1 MPPVVAAV
9 KAVAAWKIGSFAIG
23 QYIIGSVVSYAIGQI
38 TAKKPKMPERFEQGL
53 KVNNTSNTYAI
64 PVVYGRRRIG
74 GSEYRA
80 VTGSD
85 NKYLW
90 RIMVVSEGE
99 IEEVEDIL
107 LNEKSIDDN
116 YYSGYVSYG
125 KSNRGQQTAADF
137 DLNLHVPN
145 WTDEHIGKNIAYI
158 WARLKF
164 DTDVFPQ
171 GLPKLNALVKGKKVY
186 DPRLDTTVAGGSGS
200 HRTSDESTWEWS
212 ENPALCILDYLTNTI
227 YGRGV
232 PYEDIDLNSF
242 MVEADYCD
250 ETITLRDAAGN
261 DLPNQK
267 RYTCNGVVNP
277 EEESL
282 NVLRD
287 LLASCRGALVSPNDK
302 FRLVIDKPANSVFTF
317 DEDNILGAWTIT
329 GAGTRGKKNRIQTR
343 FFDKDNRYDEAITLT
358 TSSGGTDF
366 LAQDNGR
373 ILQSD
378 IALNFTNERIRAD
391 ILAQHLLKQLRL
403 SWKVSFTCNIK
414 GIAVEAMDVIAIKHP
429 AVGWDSGELSNGKLF
444 RVNLVEILDTDT
456 IKITAEEYD
465 SSVYTFDVN
474 TPQASPTTNLP
485 DPESAPAP
493 TSLTLDSSEILVNK
507 DGTIIERIYA
517 NWTEP
522 DYAFVHH
529 YEIAYKAGNDSGF
542 TIVAT
547 DDDSFYISPVNSA
560 NSQFNGQYF
569 VKVRAVYPN
578 GKRSVWYPSS
588 AGQEHEVL
596 GKSAPPS
603 APTGFVYSQQSDFTR
618 QFDWIPPEDRDIA
631 GYEIRY
637 SSDLTL
643 TWQNMTPLHNGV
655 LVSSPFET
663 SLLSAGTYRFAIKS
677 VDTSGNYSEQA
688 QYITAV
694 LEDNPNVEVLQAYYP
709 RLLGWHRVGKSGTG
723 EELPEAISAL
733 IRFNGVG
740 NYVTLKYR
748 GQTSVNDW
756 WLEAGYS
763 ENFALYTSD
772 DTYSVYGVDHARWVL
787 ARYKASGVDQ
797 WRLYAEDFE
806 TQEASDM
813 ISGSDYW
820 YMNATPNRELPRL
833 GFYTPAAGNSAQQY
847 ANVTA
852 SSISGADVLF
862 EDFEQPTP
870 SALGGAGQYSFGY
883 DKDAGSYTYK
893 KLDYNQWVYYD
904 KSDFSDV
911 DGDGDLELHPNQDG
925 ATHVRSMGILIAPDR
940 FTEGSGK
947 YRMTFKGVGADAGA
961 SRFYLMSA
969 NGYDASGN
977 NDLILDVTNGGFP
990 TYQPLQGS
998 GTTSITEIDQHV
1010 ITDTTQDENYAFE
1023 FTYTEGDAIAL
1034 IFSSYATKYGFD
1046 NVRLTYSDAVSTY
1059 YPALDGGVVN
1069 PSSGDLDSVAGND
1082 AEWRDLGTT
1091 RWEDWNEWGFASETL
1106 IYQTNGFEFGTT
1118 LLFRPVIQSTH
1129 VGSINHE
1136 VAIVPPSV
1144 SGDSGFQDS
1153 DYGSFFTPAGSIEA
1167 KAIKTKTTLTGV
1179 NCTLKSLSILL
1190 DGKQIEESLFNLD
1203 TSTLDSN
1210 YRIAAG
1216 HIKLPLQKEF
1226 TQILSIQ
1233 VVFIGGGGA
1242 RSYEV
1247 IDKTST
1253 VDGKL
1258 APTVKLY
1265 NDAQS
1270 LADATIDITV
1280 KGF

>member
-23 QYIIGSVVSYAIGQI
+23 QYIIGSVISYAIGQI
-38 TAKKPKMPERFEQGL
+38 IAKKPKMPERFEQGL

-80 VTGSD
+80 VSGSD
-85 NKYLW
+85 NRYLW
-90 RIMVVSEGE
+90 RVMVISEGE

-107 LNEKSIDDN
+107 LNEKSVDHEDYQHHVIYN
-116 YYSGYVSYG
+116 VSH
-125 KSNRGQQTAADF
+125 RGQSGDSADSTL
-137 DLNLHVPN
+137 DTYIPN
-145 WTDEHIGKNIAYI
+145 WTDKHVGNKIAYI
-158 WARLKF
+158 WVRLHF

-171 GLPKLNALVKGKKVY
+171 GLPKLNALVKGKKIY
-186 DPRLDTTVAGGSGS
+186 DPRLDSTVAGGSGS

-282 NVLRD
+282 NILRD
-287 LLASCRGALVSPNDK
+287 LLAACRGALVSPNDK

-358 TSSGGTDF
+358 TSSGGLDF

-378 IALNFTNERIRAD
+378 IALNFTDERIRAD

-529 YEIAYKAGNDSGF
+529 YEIAYKSGNDNGF

-547 DDDSFYISPVNSA
+547 DDDSFYISPVNSV
-560 NSQFNGQYF
+560 NEQFNGQYF

-578 GKRSVWYPSS
+578 GKRSAWYPSNE
-588 AGQEHEVL
+588 GEEHEVL
-596 GKSAPPS
+596 GKSAPPNK
-603 APTGFVYSQQSDFTR
+603 PTAFTYKLQTNYVR
-618 QFDWIPPEDRDIA
+618 QFNWNPPEDRDIA
-631 GYEIRY
+631 GYQIRY
-637 SSDLTL
+637 SSELTDE
-643 TWQNMTPLHNGV
+643 WDDMEPLHLGV
-655 LVSSPFET
+655 ITTIPFET
-663 SLLSAGTYRFAIKS
+663 TLLSAGTYRFAIKS
-677 VDTSGNYSEQA
+677 IDTSGNYSLGA
-688 QYITAV
+688 QYITAE
-694 LEDNPNVEVLQAYYP
+694 LSDNPNVEILQAYYP
-709 RLLGWHRVGKSGTG
+709 RLLGWHKVGKSGTITRKKYT
-723 EELPEAISAL
+723 ADIV
-733 IRFNGVG
+733 FNGVTNAIDFYYDNKENVLDYWRINSG
-740 NYVTLKYR
+740 DVPFANYVSDTSHTIQGVPDVVWKLSRYRNANGTKDVWRIYSVDAADSDPVSISQGGAIYEVNVTSGSEEYPKLGTYTSFVGGTSNVTLTTAYDFNNS
-748 GQTSVNDW
+748 GNQTGAGSGSVEITYTVSPYDHW
-756 WLEAGYS
+756 EMQHSTDGFSTFDTLETGVAGSQTTSLVRDYATSTYSGSFRIVGYS
-763 ENFALYTSD
+763 IDGNCVNYPNSEG
-772 DTYSVYGVDHARWVL
+772 GV
-787 ARYKASGVDQ
+787 SNP
-797 WRLYAEDFE
+797 
-806 TQEASDM
+806 
-813 ISGSDYW
+813 ISG
-820 YMNATPNRELPRL
+820 ELD
-833 GFYTPAAGNSAQQY
+833 SY
-847 ANVTA
+847 A
-852 SSISGADVLF
+852 S
-862 EDFEQPTP
+862 P
-870 SALGGAGQYSFGY
+870 SAEW
-883 DKDAGSYTYK
+883 T
-893 KLDYNQWVYYD
+893 
-904 KSDFSDV
+904 
-911 DGDGDLELHPNQDG
+911 DLN
-925 ATHVRSMGILIAPDR
+925 
-940 FTEGSGK
+940 
-947 YRMTFKGVGADAGA
+947 
-961 SRFYLMSA
+961 
-969 NGYDASGN
+969 
-977 NDLILDVTNGGFP
+977 
-990 TYQPLQGS
+990 
-998 GTTSITEIDQHV
+998 TTTW
-1010 ITDTTQDENYAFE
+1010 
-1023 FTYTEGDAIAL
+1023 
-1034 IFSSYATKYGFD
+1034 D
-1046 NVRLTYSDAVSTY
+1046 N
-1059 YPALDGGVVN
+1059 
-1069 PSSGDLDSVAGND
+1069 
-1082 AEWRDLGTT
+1082 
-1091 RWEDWNEWGFASETL
+1091 WNEWGFASETL
-1106 IYQTNGFEFGTT
+1106 TYETFGFEFGTT
-1118 LLFRPVIQSTH
+1118 LLFKPILQSTH
-1129 VGSINHE
+1129 IGSVAHE
-1136 VAIVPPSV
+1136 VSIVPDTV
-1144 SGDSGFQDS
+1144 EGFSGFTDS
-1153 DYGSFFTPAGSIEA
+1153 DYSAFFTPSGSISA
-1167 KAIKTKTTLTGV
+1167 KAIRTKTTVTGV
-1179 NCTLKSLSILL
+1179 NSTIKSLSILL
-1190 DGKQIEESLFNLD
+1190 DGKQVEE
-1203 TSTLDSN
+1203 TLLNINTASVDQA
-1210 YRIAAG
+1210 YRIATG
-1216 HIKLPLQKEF
+1216 HIYIPLQKEF
-1226 TQILSIQ
+1226 TQASSIQ
-1233 VVFIGGGGA
+1233 VTFIGGGGS

-1247 IDKTST
+1247 VDKTTT

-1258 APTVKLY
+1258 APELKFYDNGNL
-1265 NDAQS
+1265 S
-1270 LADATIDITV
+1270 DATIDIIV